1 MHQNVVNI
9 RAELDTRKEVEDELV
24 GGELESFEP
33 INVDVLVRVYDPKC
47 RCCKRASNEGLR
59 RLRKVLTIMEKAPTR
74 AFLWLK
80 APISAFTFTMRKVT
94 PE

>member
-33 INVDVLVRVYDPKC
+33 INVDVLVRVYDPKNVESF
-47 RCCKRASNEGLR
+47 KRRFAKITQSFNNHGEGPYKGL
-59 RLRKVLTIMEKAPTR
+59 LMVE
-74 AFLWLK
+74 
-80 APISAFTFTMRKVT
+80 SAYYPM
-94 PE
+94 